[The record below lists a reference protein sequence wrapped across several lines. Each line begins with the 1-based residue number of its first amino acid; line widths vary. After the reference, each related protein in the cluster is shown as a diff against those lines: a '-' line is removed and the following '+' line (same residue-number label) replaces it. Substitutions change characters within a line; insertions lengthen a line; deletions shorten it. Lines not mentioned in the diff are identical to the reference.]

1 MAESTHDVHR
11 SVRNPLARSIPL
23 GLALQLLGSTW
34 TPTAWAQG
42 TAPATAQAP
51 APPNELEQK
60 AAQQHYQAGVMFF
73 QSGNWNAARAE
84 FEAAYQL
91 TKYPDLLYNLAKI
104 AEKQERTADEV
115 RYLDEY
121 LATNP
126 KDADEVRAR
135 LAIIRPQ
142 QSAAAKPL
150 PWPAIGIAAGGA
162 AFLIIG
168 FACGGA
174 ALDAASTVA
183 SSGNSGKPFNADLF
197 ATQERGKQ
205 LSGAAIAFD
214 VLGGLALAAGGG
226 WLGYWFYQKHQQSK
240 TPPAPKAALL
250 PMGPGG
256 PGLAVIGSF

>member
-1 MAESTHDVHR
+1 M
-11 SVRNPLARSIPL
+11 
-23 GLALQLLGSTW
+23 ALQILAGPVVTS
-34 TPTAWAQG
+34 AW
-42 TAPATAQAP
+42 AQAP
-51 APPNELEQK
+51 AQAPSQPSEMEQR

-73 QSGNWNAARAE
+73 QAENWNAARAE

-104 AEKQERTADEV
+104 AEKQGRTADEV

-126 KDADEVRAR
+126 KDSEVVRAR
-135 LAIIRPQ
+135 LAAIRPTVASASTTTAGSST
-142 QSAAAKPL
+142 QSL

-168 FACGGA
+168 IACGGA
-174 ALDAASTVA
+174 AIDAANTVA
-183 SSGNSGKPFNADLF
+183 SPSNTGKPFNSDLF

-205 LSGAAIAFD
+205 LSSAAIAFD

-226 WLGYWFYQKHQQSK
+226 WLGYWFYQRHQQK
-240 TPPAPKAALL
+240 KLAAPAQTALV
-250 PMGPGG
+250 PFGPGG
-256 PGLAVIGSF
+256 PGLGLVGRF